1 MLIDPPQNR
10 QKYESLHISAM
21 SQSEAYVRVNESSFI
36 GQLSPPSRNSSTIGT
51 GLSGTMDCP
60 VPVLKRPSTLLRPTL
75 SQQTFLPLTTPAAH
89 PTLPDPPISP
99 VGEDNEGTLP
109 PQPRPTLMMIKRRA
123 RSGGSTA
130 FSDFPRHKFPTAGT
144 TPASIAV
151 ARFSDASQISV
162 DDEIF
167 TNRVQRVL
175 EQ

>member
-1 MLIDPPQNR
+1 
-10 QKYESLHISAM
+10 M
-21 SQSEAYVRVNESSFI
+21 SQSEAYLDDRYRAVRHD
-36 GQLSPPSRNSSTIGT
+36 GLSCPGAQTTKYSPATHTLSADVPASHHTSRPSHPSR
-51 GLSGTMDCP
+51 
-60 VPVLKRPSTLLRPTL
+60 
-75 SQQTFLPLTTPAAH
+75 PAHFARRRRQR
-89 PTLPDPPISP
+89 
-99 VGEDNEGTLP
+99 GTLP